1 VRKVVFVLASM
12 LVVMLSGCGNQL
24 DSSATNDADISANSN
39 HENSAENTEE
49 IQGLSQFP
57 VVPALPE
64 S

>member
-1 VRKVVFVLASM
+1 M